1 MAKYLNQEGISRLLR
16 NITEVKEYS
25 SLQTTNKTL
34 LGAINEI
41 KSSGGEGGTLPEE
54 YYPEIYK
61 KLQVPNTLDWD
72 AIQYEETI
80 AEITSDD
87 SWLTSYV
94 SSDNDAFK
102 EITLRAHTEGP
113 TSDGYPLY
121 KINNDDN
128 KWRYYAD

>member
-41 KSSGGEGGTLPEE
+41 KSSGGGGGTLPEE

-61 KLQVPNTLDWD
+61 KLQVPNILDWD
-72 AIQYEETI
+72 AIQ
-80 AEITSDD
+80 
-87 SWLTSYV
+87 
-94 SSDNDAFK
+94 
-102 EITLRAHTEGP
+102 
-113 TSDGYPLY
+113 
-121 KINNDDN
+121 
-128 KWRYYAD
+128 